1 MLRVASVSGDQATA
15 LRNAAEIL
23 CALSPLPPLDSHRQ
37 PGAKVYVGRHST
49 VIGIPFSE
57 VQEVSHGVYFRL
69 VLSRTRSGARRVQY
83 RSQLTVF
90 HPDHSQVLWRQRK
103 QSKVTPGSSPTSPH
117 MLEQVMNERKLSSS
131 KAHGGVGSVP
141 PCNHCGEMESPQ
153 WRKGPSAYSLPPPFR
168 RVRIPSAHL
177 WSSGVVTSLLYTMG
191 LVNWL
196 IPGDKPHLC
205 NACGTRYL
213 RKGSLNHSANRR
225 SGPAHLKG
233 RTAPAAAA
241 LAV

>member
-57 VQEVSHGVYFRL
+57 VQEV
-69 VLSRTRSGARRVQY
+69 
-83 RSQLTVF
+83 
-90 HPDHSQVLWRQRK
+90 LWRQRK

-141 PCNHCGEMESPQ
+141 PCNHCGDMESPQ
-153 WRKGPSAYSLPPPFR
+153 WRKGPS
-168 RVRIPSAHL
+168 
-177 WSSGVVTSLLYTMG
+177 
-191 LVNWL
+191 
-196 IPGDKPHLC
+196 DKPHLC